1 VKSKAE
7 RLGSIAIVMTA
18 EAADSALEAQRMTNF
33 EQVLGHFEM
42 IAQLE
47 LNLRS
52 AELTI
57 VAIG

>member
-1 VKSKAE
+1 
-7 RLGSIAIVMTA
+7 MTA
-18 EAADSALEAQRMTNF
+18 EAADNAFEAQRMTDF

-47 LNLRS
+47 LDLRS
-52 AELTI
+52 AELKI

>member
-1 VKSKAE
+1 
-7 RLGSIAIVMTA
+7 MTA
-18 EAADSALEAQRMTNF
+18 EAADSVFASQRMMNF

-42 IAQLE
+42 IVQTE
-47 LNLRS
+47 LDLRS

>member
-1 VKSKAE
+1 
-7 RLGSIAIVMTA
+7 MTA
-18 EAADSALEAQRMTNF
+18 EAADSVFEAQQTTDF

-42 IAQLE
+42 IVQTE
-47 LNLRS
+47 LDLRS

>member
-1 VKSKAE
+1 
-7 RLGSIAIVMTA
+7 MTA